1 MILSPGHHT
10 TLYSTVS
17 VLVDTLESYDLD
29 SKSILEEAGFDPD
42 INYASSTRVSNIKLM
57 NLWELAVRYSGDP
70 CIGLRYAEYIQP
82 SNLYGLGFSWLA
94 SRTLKEGLD
103 RLVRFQRI
111 LSSDLTLDVRE
122 LENGY
127 CLFNRVRDTENS
139 LKFHN
144 ADDHSGIASIY
155 KLCQIML
162 GPELK
167 PKRVSFEHDDPGC
180 SGRFELFFG
189 IPVEFNSDETA
200 IVFDKTISELPS
212 SSASPDLTRINDQ
225 IVIDYLNRFDKQ
237 DVVTQTRKYIIDHLP
252 SGVPKQ
258 AVIARDLKLSLR
270 SFQRKLMQSE
280 TSYAALLDQ
289 VRHETACNYLKS
301 PQHQVIMI
309 AYMLG
314 YTHPGN
320 FARAFKRWN
329 GLTPKEYRDK
339 ANLSKLL

>member
-1 MILSPGHHT
+1 MIHPQGHHT
-10 TLYSTVS
+10 TLFSTIS
-17 VLVDTLESYDLD
+17 VLVDTLDSYDLD
-29 SKSILEEAGFDPD
+29 SKLILEEAGFDSD
-42 INYASSTRVSNIKLM
+42 KKYASSTRVSNIKLM
-57 NLWELAVRYSGDP
+57 KLWELAVRYSGDP

-94 SRTLKEGLD
+94 SHTLKEGLD

-122 LENGY
+122 LDKGY
-127 CLFNRVRDTENS
+127 CLFNRARHTDNAPR
-139 LKFHN
+139 FHH

-162 GPELK
+162 GPGLK
-167 PKRVSFEHDDPGC
+167 PERVSFQHVDPGC
-180 SGRFELFFG
+180 PRRFEAFFG

-237 DVVTQTRKYIIDHLP
+237 DLVTQTRKYIIDHLP

-258 AVIARDLKLSLR
+258 AVIARDLNLSLR
-270 SFQRKLMQSE
+270 SFQRKLKQVE
-280 TSYAALLDQ
+280 TSYAELLDQ
-289 VRHETACNYLKS
+289 VRYEMACTYLRS
-301 PQHQVIMI
+301 PRYQVIMI

-314 YTHPGN
+314 YTHPSN
-320 FARAFKRWN
+320 FARAFKRWH

-339 ANLSKLL
+339 ANVSK